1 MGPMAAVRP
10 ERTVIGGSLEISR
23 MINGLWQR
31 ADGHDKKSDIAV
43 AVEVMDN
50 LTHRGLDT
58 FDMAD
63 HYGDAVLALI
73 HTQNRTGYWRAQH
86 YSTWCEHGSI
96 HQMVPSS
103 DWSQDL
109 ENAEAAVDL
118 ALRRMNQKKI
128 HLLQYVIDHAW
139 DFSDD
144 TYLHNLDH
152 LRILQ
157 ERGKIGLIG
166 LTNTDAAHLELLL
179 DSGFPIATNQIPTNV
194 IDRRLTR
201 GRMNDLCLKHDVG
214 ILAYATLLGGF
225 LSEKWLRKS
234 EPASMDELNWS
245 LRKYL
250 RFIWAAGGWGPFQ
263 VVLEA
268 LNTVAQRHGV
278 SIAAVATRYVLDI
291 PSVKAVI
298 VGSRLSDDSE
308 HYVERNLEAFQLN
321 LSKED
326 LLVIQEAQEGLTDIP
341 NDCGDEYRRAPILTA
356 AGDTSHHFEETTAAK
371 PTRGSCSWQ
380 TGRVLVWKQVGADRC
395 RKILHPWVH
404 SRANEIVQGYCR
416 AVRAGNVIRI
426 SGTTANSPIPTIPAI
441 GGCCARSQTVRVL
454 DIIENALKALGSSL
468 SDVVRTRIMIRDASV
483 CEEVSRAHGW
493 VFQMAG
499 VRPANTLVTAG
510 LVGDHM
516 LVEIEAEA
524 EVECAMAGVYSI

>member
-63 HYGDAVLALI
+63 HYGDAEL
-73 HTQNRTGYWRAQH
+73 
-86 YSTWCEHGSI
+86 HGSI

-128 HLLQYVIDHAW
+128 HLLQYHAW

-298 VGSRLSDDSE
+298 IGSRLSDDSE

-380 TGRVLVWKQVGADRC
+380 TGR
-395 RKILHPWVH
+395 
-404 SRANEIVQGYCR
+404 GYCR